1 MSKKIN
7 NILKF
12 LKDIELLK
20 STLRHSWVSAGRR
33 ESVAEHS
40 WRVAVLALIL
50 QDEFKK
56 INIQKVIEMLLI
68 HDFGEV
74 YDGDTPAFLKKNKQA
89 HYNQEKLAVQKLVK
103 PLGVKIQKKIIALW
117 VEYEDGQTL
126 EARLAKALD
135 KIEVLIQ
142 HNEADLK
149 TWTAQEYQFNLK
161 YGQEFM
167 NFHQFIL
174 EFRKI
179 IDLHTKKKI
188 SQSK

>member
-1 MSKKIN
+1 MTKKIN
-7 NILKF
+7 KLLKF

-20 STLRHSWVSAGRR
+20 STLRHSWLSSGRR

-74 YDGDTPAFLKKNKQA
+74 YDGDTPAFLKKNKQT

-103 PLGVKIQKKIIALW
+103 PLDLKIQKKILTLW
-117 VEYEDGQTL
+117 AEYEASQTL

-149 TWTAQEYQFNLK
+149 TWTTQEYQFNLN

-179 IDLHTKKKI
+179 IDRHTKKKI
-188 SQSK
+188 SQNE